1 MRKETRELY
10 KKACKEWDTLQYVM
24 AIEECSELVKAVC
37 KFWRNPS
44 VTNGENLVEE
54 IVDVK
59 IIVEQLEVVICCEKE
74 AGRIR
79 RKKLRRLKKLLK
91 PKTFMEGI
99 DQIDDAL
106 KGEKDENKS
115 NTIV

>member
-10 KKACKEWDTLQYVM
+10 RQACENWDQAQLFL
-24 AIEECSELVKAVC
+24 AIEECAELIQAICKA
-37 KFWRNPS
+37 WRWPS
-44 VTNGENLVEE
+44 KVTPDDLVEE

-59 IIVEQLEVVICCEKE
+59 IMAEQLEIVFSCEKA

-106 KGEKDENKS
+106 KEEK
-115 NTIV
+115 

>member
-10 KKACKEWDTLQYVM
+10 RKACEKWDQLQFIV
-24 AIEECSELVKAVC
+24 AIEECSELIKAIC
-37 KFWRNPS
+37 KAWRNPS
-44 VTNGENLVEE
+44 GATADSLVEE

-59 IIVEQLEVVICCEKE
+59 IMAEQLEIVFNCEKA

-106 KGEKDENKS
+106 KDG
-115 NTIV
+115 